1 MGKRMRDKLVLLST
15 PTLTGLPPEEDNS
28 VKASIP
34 MRIIGDP
41 KDIAYG
47 SFHLCS
53 EEARYV
59 FGCQKNP
66 YLASFEALLLHRKYL
81 I

>member
-59 FGCQKNP
+59 FGI
-66 YLASFEALLLHRKYL
+66 ELHTDAFWTA
-81 I
+81 